1 MEDEE
6 KSKGGIGMGA
16 WVRRLMMEVRKV
28 KS

>member
-16 WVRRLMMEVRKV
+16 WGRGGVGEKV
-28 KS
+28 DDGS